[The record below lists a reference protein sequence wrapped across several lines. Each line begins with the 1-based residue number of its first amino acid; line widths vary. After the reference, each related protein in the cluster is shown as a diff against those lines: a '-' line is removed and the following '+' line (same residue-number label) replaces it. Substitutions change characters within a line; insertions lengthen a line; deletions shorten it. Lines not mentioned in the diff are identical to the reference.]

1 MFTIWNNHGFWPP
14 RSSMYFRS
22 RICLSHARTFT
33 IRPMLT
39 RWKNWPGKRSV
50 SSMRWSWIWKLN
62 SYSNSMIPDTTPD
75 VIPKYPYLPFSI
87 CLDRRRNSKEE
98 ILDGIERTMQQLAQ
112 ADQGESI
119 PEDAFD
125 RSAYN
130 TSFLYQLRDER
141 SRVTLFVLFQSRR
154 SR

>member
-1 MFTIWNNHGFWPP
+1 
-14 RSSMYFRS
+14 
-22 RICLSHARTFT
+22 
-33 IRPMLT
+33 
-39 RWKNWPGKRSV
+39 
-50 SSMRWSWIWKLN
+50 
-62 SYSNSMIPDTTPD
+62 
-75 VIPKYPYLPFSI
+75 
-87 CLDRRRNSKEE
+87 
-98 ILDGIERTMQQLAQ
+98 MQQLAQ

>member
-1 MFTIWNNHGFWPP
+1 MFSYGQ
-14 RSSMYFRS
+14 RSK
-22 RICLSHARTFT
+22 CADL
-33 IRPMLT
+33 
-39 RWKNWPGKRSV
+39 
-50 SSMRWSWIWKLN
+50 LN

-87 CLDRRRNSKEE
+87 CLDRRGNSKEE

-119 PEDAFD
+119 PEDVFD

-141 SRVTLFVLFQSRR
+141 SREIARIGMGNQKKQALC
-154 SR
+154 

>member
-1 MFTIWNNHGFWPP
+1 MFSYGQ
-14 RSSMYFRS
+14 RSK
-22 RICLSHARTFT
+22 CADL
-33 IRPMLT
+33 
-39 RWKNWPGKRSV
+39 
-50 SSMRWSWIWKLN
+50 LN
-62 SYSNSMIPDTTPD
+62 SYSNSMIPDMTPD

-87 CLDRRRNSKEE
+87 CLDRRGNSKEE

-119 PEDAFD
+119 PEDVFD

-130 TSFLYQLRDER
+130 TSFLYHLRDER